1 MKGVNRKGIQQSVD
15 VCRGLS
21 SGISHRVLHC
31 TTKGNCWHTSNVEK
45 WESEREKSGEPA
57 FPSVFP
63 DEVLD
68 FFHYEFVFP
77 VSWEDLSRKFQ
88 WRSLS
93 RELQG
98 SPMLRIIGG
107 RHDGNYTLLN
117 EMWKLWNFFGGQKL
131 EVCIIN
137 APKCVRLLRNSNYF
151 FRDVPERNNQ
161 NIIYCPTSKQIF
173 LGTNRNIKK
182 ASHALL
188 ACHLLNDRLYLV
200 CLEVG
205 GNTEDGNWFSK

>member
-1 MKGVNRKGIQQSVD
+1 MIGVNRKGIQQSVD
-15 VCRGLS
+15 VCHGLS
-21 SGISHRVLHC
+21 SGILHRVLHC

-45 WESEREKSGEPA
+45 WESEKGKVWWASFSFCFSRWSFGFLSLWIRFSCFVRGPFPQISMAFSITRIARESDVA
-57 FPSVFP
+57 N
-63 DEVLD
+63 
-68 FFHYEFVFP
+68 YR
-77 VSWEDLSRKFQ
+77 WAAWRKLHALK
-88 WRSLS
+88 W
-93 RELQG
+93 
-98 SPMLRIIGG
+98 
-107 RHDGNYTLLN
+107 DVKTVD
-117 EMWKLWNFFGGQKL
+117 FFGGQKL

-188 ACHLLNDRLYLV
+188 ACHLLNDWLYLV

>member
-1 MKGVNRKGIQQSVD
+1 MLIGKVSSRVLTFAVGFRPGFHIASCTAQRKGIAGTLQT
-15 VCRGLS
+15 L
-21 SGISHRVLHC
+21 
-31 TTKGNCWHTSNVEK
+31 KN
-45 WESEREKSGEPA
+45 ESPKREKSGEPA

-161 NIIYCPTSKQIF
+161 KIIYCPTSKQIF

>member
-1 MKGVNRKGIQQSVD
+1 
-15 VCRGLS
+15 
-21 SGISHRVLHC
+21 
-31 TTKGNCWHTSNVEK
+31 
-45 WESEREKSGEPA
+45 
-57 FPSVFP
+57 
-63 DEVLD
+63 
-68 FFHYEFVFP
+68 
-77 VSWEDLSRKFQ
+77 
-88 WRSLS
+88 
-93 RELQG
+93 
-98 SPMLRIIGG
+98 MLRTIGG
-107 RHDGNYTLLN
+107 RNDGNYTLLN
-117 EMWKLWNFFGGQKL
+117 EMRKLWISL
-131 EVCIIN
+131 EAK

-205 GNTEDGNWFSK
+205 GNAEDGNLVNQGLHALKKRKNCENFYTLS